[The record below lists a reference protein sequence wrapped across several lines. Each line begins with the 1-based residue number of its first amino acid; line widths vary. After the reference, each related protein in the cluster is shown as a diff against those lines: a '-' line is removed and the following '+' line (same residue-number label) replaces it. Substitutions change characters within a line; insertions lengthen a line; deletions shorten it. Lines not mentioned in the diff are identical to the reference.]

1 LLSDGS
7 EDRRHARKR
16 TVQSGSIRAVGGSRW
31 YPCMVRDVSASG
43 VKLRVPIGFDVPE
56 IFELSVPALELNRTA
71 RVAWRSLHSIG
82 AAFEEVADIE
92 PKSRFATP

>member
-1 LLSDGS
+1 M
-7 EDRRHARKR
+7 
-16 TVQSGSIRAVGGSRW
+16 VQSGSIRAIGGSRS

-56 IFELSVPALELNRTA
+56 IFELSVPALDLNRTA

-82 AAFEEVADIE
+82 AAFEQIADID
-92 PKSRFATP
+92 PKSRLAYS